1 MAKIIS
7 YLRLKNMTI
16 LQSFIALNCVYLVA
30 VLTAIVFEFEWAD
43 RIRRRFAEDPTGN
56 DWVLTSQIIAMLLT
70 IGVGLVLMAS
80 LFYKLKLK
88 KPLEILMSASE
99 KISANDLGFQV
110 SYDSRDE
117 MSDLCRAFEKMRSQL
132 ESNFKTLWRSAEER
146 NRISAIFAH
155 DLRTPLSIMKGYF
168 EFINCYLPQKKISE
182 EKLLDMIKTMESHIL
197 RMERYVEAM
206 SSIQKLDDIPINKQE
221 IEINTLIALLD
232 DGASRIA
239 DLRGRTYDSCRIA
252 DSTSLFV
259 DLDLVMQVFEN
270 IIANAVRYAFSQ
282 VQVDYLI
289 RNGFFSITVTDDG
302 SGFSNEGLL
311 KAVLPFYRG
320 EAPEAN
326 EHHGLGLYTCKTL
339 CEKHQ
344 GGLQVANSSRGGGKV
359 TVSFLCRVD
368 K

>member
-1 MAKIIS
+1 MAKIIN

-30 VLTAIVFEFEWAD
+30 VLTATVIEFEWAD
-43 RIRRRFAEDPTGN
+43 RIRRRFADHPSGN
-56 DWVLTSQIIAMLLT
+56 DWVLSFQIIAMLLT

-80 LFYKLKLK
+80 LFYNLKLK

-132 ESNFKTLWRSAEER
+132 ESNFKVLWRSVEER
-146 NRISAIFAH
+146 NQISAIFAH

-168 EFINCYLPQKKISE
+168 EFLNSYLPQKKISE
-182 EKLLDMIKTMESHIL
+182 EKLLDTMKTMESHIW
-197 RMERYVEAM
+197 RMQRYVEAM
-206 SSIQKLDDIPINKQE
+206 SSIQKLDDIPIHKQE
-221 IEINTLIALLD
+221 IEINTLLALLD
-232 DGASRIA
+232 EGACRIA
-239 DLRGRTYDSCRIA
+239 DLKGITNDSYRNT
-252 DSTSLFV
+252 DSSILFV

-270 IIANAVRYAFSQ
+270 IIANGVRYAFSQ
-282 VQVDYLI
+282 VKVDFLTQ
-289 RNGFFSITVTDDG
+289 NGYFSITVTDDG
-302 SGFSNEGLL
+302 PGFTNEGLL

-320 EAPEAN
+320 ESLEAN

-344 GGLQVANSSRGGGKV
+344 GGLEVANSSTGGGKI
-359 TVSFLCRVD
+359 TASFLCRVD